1 MPILS
6 PLLGTD
12 CGICTAYDEQYIV
25 CSMNVKFDTDAIGKA
40 WNGMEFMYT
49 DTCSISLDLLFTKN
63 DDLHSA
69 CSSFCWVGLFSLFPS
84 LPVRF

>member
-40 WNGMEFMYT
+40 WNGVYVHRYMFY
-49 DTCSISLDLLFTKN
+49 F
-63 DDLHSA
+63 A
-69 CSSFCWVGLFSLFPS
+69 
-84 LPVRF
+84 RFIVHQER

>member
-49 DTCSISLDLLFTKN
+49 DTVHVLF
-63 DDLHSA
+63 
-69 CSSFCWVGLFSLFPS
+69 
-84 LPVRF
+84 R